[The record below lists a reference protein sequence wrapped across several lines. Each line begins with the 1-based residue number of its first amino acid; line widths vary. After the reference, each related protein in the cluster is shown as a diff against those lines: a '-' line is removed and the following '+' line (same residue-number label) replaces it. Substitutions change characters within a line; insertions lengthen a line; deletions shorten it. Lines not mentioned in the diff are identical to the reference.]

1 MIKRNL
7 ILGFGFCVLFLLQVI
22 TMTKIDK
29 IQNKIDVEK
38 IYKDEISYSSIKEK
52 RFYRKE
58 GTFSPITIQK
68 DNPEIPYDDYIS
80 SEQVVTTNLQGIY
93 YNSKEESGTEGQNP
107 PVYSEMSNIIGTN

>member
-52 RFYRKE
+52 RFNRKE

-68 DNPEIPYDDYIS
+68 FHMMIIF
-80 SEQVVTTNLQGIY
+80 LQNRLLQRIC
-93 YNSKEESGTEGQNP
+93 KES
-107 PVYSEMSNIIGTN
+107 IIIQRKSLEPKVKIRLSTQKCQIL